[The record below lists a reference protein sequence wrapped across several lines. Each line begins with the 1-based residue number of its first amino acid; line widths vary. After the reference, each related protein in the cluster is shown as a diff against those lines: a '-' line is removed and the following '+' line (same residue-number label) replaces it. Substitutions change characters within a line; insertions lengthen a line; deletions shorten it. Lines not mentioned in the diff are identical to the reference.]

1 MSPRMEVVARQPQLE
16 VALISSQGG
25 GYPRHT
31 HEEYVLSA
39 NLSGQERIWF
49 DGKEQEVVPGLVTL
63 YNPLT
68 MQASTFGEDTR
79 FISLHLSQE
88 RVKSLLDEA
97 GLLPGQSSP
106 AFMEGVHQI
115 PTLFDAILDLHRHPS
130 ANQREEALVRLLAAL
145 QRSSDPAPRLLQ
157 GRLPQ
162 LLDYMRDHLSQEI
175 SLDDL
180 CQVACCSKFHLVR
193 SFQQALHVPPIHYFN
208 QLRLMEA
215 RRRLLQGEKP
225 SQIALA
231 LGFYDQSHM
240 SNAFRRVMGIS
251 PSRYGAP
258 GTNST

>member
-1 MSPRMEVVARQPQLE
+1 M
-16 VALISSQGG
+16 
-25 GYPRHT
+25 
-31 HEEYVLSA
+31 
-39 NLSGQERIWF
+39 
-49 DGKEQEVVPGLVTL
+49 
-63 YNPLT
+63 
-68 MQASTFGEDTR
+68 
-79 FISLHLSQE
+79 
-88 RVKSLLDEA
+88 
-97 GLLPGQSSP
+97 
-106 AFMEGVHQI
+106 
-115 PTLFDAILDLHRHPS
+115 
-130 ANQREEALVRLLAAL
+130 RLLAAL